1 MISKKNF
8 CMLINSIHEQDSVIS
23 ELRESAPGLVE
34 DLYDIT
40 GPVAT
45 TMVDVLA
52 EEMDLPN
59 IEHIG
64 NTISWW
70 IWECDYGASHPDIT
84 FKDTKTG
91 RKKTLHLTT
100 VEKLYDYLVKYEAG
114 VKYEVRDDKK

>member
-1 MISKKNF
+1 
-8 CMLINSIHEQDSVIS
+8 MLINAIHEQDSVIS